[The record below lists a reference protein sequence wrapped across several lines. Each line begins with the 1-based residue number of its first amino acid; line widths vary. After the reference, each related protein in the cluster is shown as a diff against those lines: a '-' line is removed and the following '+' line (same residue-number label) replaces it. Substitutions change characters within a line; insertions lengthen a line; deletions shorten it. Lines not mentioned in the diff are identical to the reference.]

1 MSESPETKR
10 PEGRITDEGIEKLRQ
25 RIGVPKPLPQPPHYR
40 CPNEDIF
47 RNLAYSI
54 GDDNPL
60 YCEPDYAQTTC
71 WRGLILH

>member
-1 MSESPETKR
+1 MSQRSEARGRKGGSSDR
-10 PEGRITDEGIEKLRQ
+10 SASREGHITDEGIAKLRK

-47 RNLAYSI
+47 RNLAHSM

-60 YCEPDYAQTTC
+60 
-71 WRGLILH
+71 